1 MKCVTDP
8 EKAVTTAY
16 TVCVDVTYAGEV
28 VPADEGLLFQDF
40 EVENGARFSVQMTGV
55 LRLDMEGSW
64 IGHGHFEGYEYSV
77 RLIVF
82 SDEDGEALW
91 RGVALPSEPA
101 VASDEPRFHICEAV
115 LQGKE
120 KSDSALEERA
130 TPPETMEATTQT
142 VGEVFGGLRPE
153 NRLCGVATNMTVGE
167 VVDTHEAGRVGDELP
182 VGGQLQWHLE
192 KDSFSDDGSAYLEDT
207 YGEDD
212 VGGPRMAVEYVCGLY
227 SPSTR
232 KLTLGGTH
240 KSYENS
246 REIDMDLYDIELD
259 MDGLCAQGFTLGS
272 ARSPWVNELKLQ
284 TRSADKGH

>member
-1 MKCVTDP
+1 MTS
-8 EKAVTTAY
+8 AVEQRQLTCGHSFHAA
-16 TVCVDVTYAGEV
+16 CI
-28 VPADEGLLFQDF
+28 DEWRRRGRNDCPICRHPM
-40 EVENGARFSVQMTGV
+40 GGV

-64 IGHGHFEGYEYSV
+64 IGHGAFEGYEYSV

-91 RGVALPSEPA
+91 RGEALTTGPA
-101 VASDEPRFHICEAV
+101 ASDEPRFHICEAL

-120 KSDSALEERA
+120 KRDSALQSW
-130 TPPETMEATTQT
+130 TTVEATTQT
-142 VGEVFGGLRPE
+142 VAEVFGGLRPE
-153 NRLCGVATNMTVGE
+153 DRLCGVATNMTVAE

-182 VGGQLQWHLE
+182 VGGQLQWYLE
-192 KDSFSDDGSAYLEDT
+192 KDPFSDDGSCYHRCV

-212 VGGPRMAVEYVCGLY
+212 IGGRRMAVEYVCGLY

-240 KSYENS
+240 KSYANNE
-246 REIDMDLYDIELD
+246 EIDMDLYDIELH

-272 ARSPWVNELKLQ
+272 AHSAPWINELKLQ
-284 TRSADKGH
+284 TRSADKGQ